1 LRKYDGL
8 KESTYDPDEVGEPD
22 QGKGLREIINE
33 WEKNNMTNS

>member
-22 QGKGLREIINE
+22 EGKGLREIINE
-33 WEKNNMTNS
+33 WEKNNMTNP